1 MNVSCQ
7 LNVPN
12 PQGQISGNIVET
24 VLNYKL
30 SHLNVP
36 NCDKEATV
44 IPTDSNNIDI
54 ADDTINNTTTHTD
67 IEYNEKECEI
77 TRERLQEARCSCG
90 LDDMEQDKQ
99 DRRASFTNT
108 RESCVLNP
116 DELRRLQTE
125 QRTIRKTLHLPEVQH
140 IETKK
145 NVFSKKL
152 GSIRKGISKRLPAST
167 NSKLKLSL
175 IKEEELG
182 LYGDDLHASQAKLP
196 PQDKSSLKSSSS
208 ASLIGSATVKVQ
220 FMTAKLRARLD
231 EDDDGVLGV
240 QRTSTLQR
248 QMRNSLKGDKFMVYN
263 MHQMNH
269 EDERKEEEMDVEDV
283 SYVRKPNLARII
295 EEYDALA
302 THPKYSLKQVVLSR
316 RFHLYA
322 NRFANAQYQRTLVYP
337 TLRQPKELFSCPWL
351 EHKMPICG
359 ECKEEEPVTEKQR
372 TRTKGH
378 RFIIA
383 ADTQFGILMDGFAMD
398 CPSWASEIEI
408 SRKCVKQINAMHG
421 DQRPLF
427 VCVSRIVLFGKFIVI
442 KIQCIIFIF
451 LM

>member
-1 MNVSCQ
+1 MNTNNNCNKEDYSMDD
-7 LNVPN
+7 LAAAMGSKLLEGGGTAKKRLIPN

-54 ADDTINNTTTHTD
+54 ADDTINITTTHTD

-116 DELRRLQTE
+116 IELRRLQTE

-145 NVFSKKL
+145 TVFSKKL
-152 GSIRKGISKRLPAST
+152 GSIRKGISKRLLASK

-182 LYGDDLHASQAKLP
+182 LYETADDWEDMSIPATLSSSMNAAQREALADQFDVQFQEGSAGDDVHASQAKLP

-220 FMTAKLRARLD
+220 LMTAKLRARLD

-302 THPKYSLKQVVLSR
+302 THPKYSLSR
-316 RFHLYA
+316 WCSR
-322 NRFANAQYQRTLVYP
+322 
-337 TLRQPKELFSCPWL
+337 
-351 EHKMPICG
+351 G
-359 ECKEEEPVTEKQR
+359 D
-372 TRTKGH
+372 
-378 RFIIA
+378 FIYMQT
-383 ADTQFGILMDGFAMD
+383 DLPMH
-398 CPSWASEIEI
+398 SI
-408 SRKCVKQINAMHG
+408 SVR
-421 DQRPLF
+421 
-427 VCVSRIVLFGKFIVI
+427 
-442 KIQCIIFIF
+442 
-451 LM
+451 

>member
-1 MNVSCQ
+1 M
-7 LNVPN
+7 
-12 PQGQISGNIVET
+12 
-24 VLNYKL
+24 
-30 SHLNVP
+30 
-36 NCDKEATV
+36 
-44 IPTDSNNIDI
+44 
-54 ADDTINNTTTHTD
+54 
-67 IEYNEKECEI
+67 
-77 TRERLQEARCSCG
+77 
-90 LDDMEQDKQ
+90 
-99 DRRASFTNT
+99 
-108 RESCVLNP
+108 
-116 DELRRLQTE
+116 
-125 QRTIRKTLHLPEVQH
+125 
-140 IETKK
+140 
-145 NVFSKKL
+145 FSKKL
-152 GSIRKGISKRLPAST
+152 GSIRKGISKRLLPSK

-182 LYGDDLHASQAKLP
+182 LYETADDWEDMSIPATLSSSTNAAQREALADQFGVQFQEGSAGDDVHASQAKLP

-220 FMTAKLRARLD
+220 LMTAKLRARLD

-337 TLRQPKELFSCPWL
+337 TLRQPEELFSCPWL
-351 EHKMPICG
+351 QHKMPICG

-408 SRKCVKQINAMHG
+408 SRKCVKQINAMQG

-427 VCVSRIVLFGKFIVI
+427 VWCV
-442 KIQCIIFIF
+442 
-451 LM
+451 

>member
-1 MNVSCQ
+1 MPGS
-7 LNVPN
+7 
-12 PQGQISGNIVET
+12 
-24 VLNYKL
+24 
-30 SHLNVP
+30 
-36 NCDKEATV
+36 
-44 IPTDSNNIDI
+44 
-54 ADDTINNTTTHTD
+54 TT
-67 IEYNEKECEI
+67 
-77 TRERLQEARCSCG
+77 G
-90 LDDMEQDKQ
+90 
-99 DRRASFTNT
+99 TNT
-108 RESCVLNP
+108 VTHVDLFSP
-116 DELRRLQTE
+116 DLCNTNNNSE
-125 QRTIRKTLHLPEVQH
+125 
-140 IETKK
+140 
-145 NVFSKKL
+145 NVGPK
-152 GSIRKGISKRLPAST
+152 
-167 NSKLKLSL
+167 
-175 IKEEELG
+175 
-182 LYGDDLHASQAKLP
+182 
-196 PQDKSSLKSSSS
+196 SLKQPAHDSEN
-208 ASLIGSATVKVQ
+208 
-220 FMTAKLRARLD
+220 F
-231 EDDDGVLGV
+231 GVLEV
-240 QRTSTLQR
+240 
-248 QMRNSLKGDKFMVYN
+248 NNNV
-263 MHQMNH
+263 
-269 EDERKEEEMDVEDV
+269 EEMDVEDV

-302 THPKYSLKQVVLSR
+302 THPKYNLKQVVLSR

-427 VCVSRIVLFGKFIVI
+427 VCVSRIVIFGKFIVI
-442 KIQCIIFIF
+442 EIQCIIFII